1 MNIVKYV
8 IPHVIFNIT
17 CAVTMGHNSTALLP
31 LCRCENKA
39 TENTHKNKTKTKIK

>member
-17 CAVTMGHNSTALLP
+17 CAVTMCRNSTALLS
-31 LCRCENKA
+31 LCGCV
-39 TENTHKNKTKTKIK
+39 